1 MLRPLPLARLRVI
14 LFPRKPRFLPAL
26 IHSVDE
32 VLSQL
37 GVQFGSTSLVCTL
50 LLSDVLC
57 YISIALAAENGI

>member
-14 LFPRKPRFLPAL
+14 LFPRKPRLLPAV
-26 IHSVDE
+26 IHSIDK

-37 GVQFGSTSLVCTL
+37 DVKFGGTSLVWTL

-57 YISIALAAENGI
+57 YISIALAAENGT